1 MEFVS
6 QGLCKAFIRGLR
18 EKSHSVIGSTRTGE
32 PISRNQVGSDLSGS
46 PSWSGKSSWSGLLK
60 FVPSAHRT
68 TGRRLSGSVALLA
81 LLLSSCTSTGTGPD
95 GKPLQMTAN
104 TNGSMLTDTLQSAA
118 DQTVAAESGAEA
130 KAAET
135 KTEEKP
141 GDAKQVAAAATAQ
154 NPRDCHYT
162 RERKSEKYCRNR
174 DCGKYGKRNAPRTS
188 GSGCARKEEQFAL
201 RLVRWKRHQRIEA
214 CRGNR
219 ASGDNGS
226 G

>member
-1 MEFVS
+1 
-6 QGLCKAFIRGLR
+6 
-18 EKSHSVIGSTRTGE
+18 
-32 PISRNQVGSDLSGS
+32 
-46 PSWSGKSSWSGLLK
+46 
-60 FVPSAHRT
+60 
-68 TGRRLSGSVALLA
+68 
-81 LLLSSCTSTGTGPD
+81 
-95 GKPLQMTAN
+95 
-104 TNGSMLTDTLQSAA
+104 MLTDTLQSAA

-154 NPRDCHYT
+154 NPAT
-162 RERKSEKYCRNR
+162 ATTPAKENPKNTAVTATAENTASETHP
-174 DCGKYGKRNAPRTS
+174 AIS